1 MYSQRKQLS
10 QLPLNERHRAM
21 MIIWFAMLAGV
32 VVFGVVVAVLINGSK
47 PNAGLPVLTFT
58 AMGMAAMSLVI
69 RFIVPN
75 LISRKQFAQT
85 MQTAKTEAN
94 DDEEQ
99 MLGNFYQ
106 IFMMRLII
114 GMALLEG
121 AAMLSLVAVMVE
133 NQRLA
138 FIPVA
143 ILLLVM
149 IASIPTKSKLDGWIR
164 NQMENYNLEN
174 QN

>member
-1 MYSQRKQLS
+1 MYSMSSPLPQLTL
-10 QLPLNERHRAM
+10 QERHRTM
-21 MIIWFAMLAGV
+21 MIIWFAMIVGV
-32 VVFGVVVAVLINGSK
+32 VVFGVVVGIQINGLK
-47 PNAGLPVLTFT
+47 PDAGLPVLTFT
-58 AMGMAAMSLVI
+58 GMGMATLMLVM
-69 RFIVPN
+69 RFIIPDF
-75 LISRKQFAQT
+75 IARTQFAQK

-94 DDEEQ
+94 EDEEEL
-99 MLGNFYQ
+99 LGNFYQ
-106 IFMMRLII
+106 VFLVRLII

-121 AAMLSLVAVMVE
+121 AAMFNLIAVMVE

-164 NQMENYNLEN
+164 NQMENYTLEN
-174 QN
+174 KN